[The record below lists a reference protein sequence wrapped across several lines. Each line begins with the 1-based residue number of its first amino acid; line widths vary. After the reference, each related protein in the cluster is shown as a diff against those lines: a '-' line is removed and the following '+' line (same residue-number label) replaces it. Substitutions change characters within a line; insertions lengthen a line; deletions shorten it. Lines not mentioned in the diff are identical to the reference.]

1 MVSSSVRVWLS
12 LTSRETHLMMIFCQV
27 PQLREMSTLRESWGT
42 ESTKRFWW
50 FHLYSLFSVDCTF
63 GLLFCC
69 LLSVW
74 MEWRLID
81 VEKPLFGLFSSI
93 QVGFGV
99 EGSSAFRF
107 AHCPKKIPS
116 SPILCDWVSKP
127 KFRTWRKVLKEEK
140 WGIWSQMAKLLLLVP
155 KVVVRVPSWEKSSAS
170 RKNSSTFFF
179 FSSCCVFMA
188 KSWISALAWCWQK
201 WLRLKWKLD
210 SPFAKSLLTTNL
222 FQWTETIGKYL
233 SEW

>member
-1 MVSSSVRVWLS
+1 MQSSVHWIIVCANGAAMSIKLNNSWLFWWCHPSSQLQWEFDSHSPPVRLIWWWFFAYRVHNQGERELS
-12 LTSRETHLMMIFCQV
+12 
-27 PQLREMSTLRESWGT
+27 PQSQ
-42 ESTKRFWW
+42 KRFWW
-50 FHLYSLFSVDCTF
+50 FHLLCFSLTVLLVSLFFLVK
-63 GLLFCC
+63 
-69 LLSVW
+69 
-74 MEWRLID
+74 EWRIID

-99 EGSSAFRF
+99 EAVEAA

-140 WGIWSQMAKLLLLVP
+140 WGIWSQMAKLLLLLVP
-155 KVVVRVPSWEKSSAS
+155 KVVEVRVPCSSSIFFWASEHRKAS
-170 RKNSSTFFF
+170 RKNSSTLL

-201 WLRLKWKLD
+201 WL
-210 SPFAKSLLTTNL
+210 SC
-222 FQWTETIGKYL
+222 
-233 SEW
+233 

>member
-1 MVSSSVRVWLS
+1 MVSSSELLQWEFDSHSPPVRLIW
-12 LTSRETHLMMIFCQV
+12 
-27 PQLREMSTLRESWGT
+27 
-42 ESTKRFWW
+42 WW
-50 FHLYSLFSVDCTF
+50 FFASKPRDFDDFINCTF
-63 GLLFCC
+63 AQFFGEGVKDYWCGKAAF
-69 LLSVW
+69 W
-74 MEWRLID
+74 
-81 VEKPLFGLFSSI
+81 PLFFNPSGIWSWRKP
-93 QVGFGV
+93 
-99 EGSSAFRF
+99 AFRF

-210 SPFAKSLLTTNL
+210 SPFAKSLLTL
-222 FQWTETIGKYL
+222 C
-233 SEW
+233 SAC

>member
-1 MVSSSVRVWLS
+1 
-12 LTSRETHLMMIFCQV
+12 
-27 PQLREMSTLRESWGT
+27 
-42 ESTKRFWW
+42 
-50 FHLYSLFSVDCTF
+50 
-63 GLLFCC
+63 
-69 LLSVW
+69 

-155 KVVVRVPSWEKSSAS
+155 KVVVRVPSWEKLSSAS
-170 RKNSSTFFF
+170 RKNSSTFFFF

-210 SPFAKSLLTTNL
+210 SPFAKSLLTPLSVAHHQPFSMNRNYRQIFIRMIKHRGFFNNTLVEFIYDICLGGWVISNIPL
-222 FQWTETIGKYL
+222 SFQ
-233 SEW
+233 